1 MPIIDALLLCHVSW
15 VIGIESGPKKI
26 DPSQRYEAEKLA
38 QYRWDIRYILIS
50 FAWIGFHKTNF
61 GAKKNLI

>member
-38 QYRWDIRYILIS
+38 QYRWDIRYLLD
-50 FAWIGFHKTNF
+50 HKT
-61 GAKKNLI
+61 GREEK